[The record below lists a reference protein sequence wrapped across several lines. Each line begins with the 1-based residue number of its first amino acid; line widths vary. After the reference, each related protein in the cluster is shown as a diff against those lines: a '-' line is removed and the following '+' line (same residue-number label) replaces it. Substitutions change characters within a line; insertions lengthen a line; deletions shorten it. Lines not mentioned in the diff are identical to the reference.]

1 MDIIEGIVIKEAKTQ
16 ADYLAFVKFPF
27 TLYKGNSNW
36 VPPLIKDEIE
46 TIDPA
51 LNPVYQNSDASFFLA
66 YQGTK
71 IVGRIAAI
79 VNWIEVHQIKKS
91 KVRFGWFDVIDDVRI
106 TKLLINR
113 VITFGKEHN
122 LKNIEGP
129 LGFSNLDKAGML
141 IEGFEERNTMI
152 TLYNHPYYYEHLL
165 ELGFD
170 KAAKWVEYEIK
181 IADFESSPEKVKRF
195 SKLVMERYNLTL
207 LNFKNRKEILPFVD
221 QMFELL
227 DKTYDKLQ
235 SYVTVQNYQIEN
247 YKKRFLKFVNPDF
260 IKCIIDAHGK
270 LVCFSIIMPSFTEAL
285 TKINGKLTLFN
296 SYHILKAMYFN
307 KRASFYLI
315 GVRPDYQNKGIPA
328 IIFNEMQKLFNK
340 QGINIVETNPELEE
354 NTAIQKLWKNYEH
367 RLHKRRATFNKKI

>member
-1 MDIIEGIVIKEAKTQ
+1 MDIIESIVIKEAKTQ

-27 TLYKGNSNW
+27 TLYKANSNW

-79 VNWIEVHQIKKS
+79 VNWIEVNQIKKS

-181 IADFESSPEKVKRF
+181 ITDFESSPEKVKRF

-235 SYVTVQNYQIEN
+235 SYVPVQDYQIEN

-260 IKCIIDAHGK
+260 IKCIIDTHGK